1 MEHFA
6 YGSTDTSSDDR
17 FVIDDAELYE
27 ESVSLEIKK
36 NIYNTDK
43 NETSIDR
50 KDSWAMRLIQLVVI
64 TLIAA
69 GTRIIVFF
77 TLEI

>member
-6 YGSTDTSSDDR
+6 YGSTDTSNDDR

-27 ESVSLEIKK
+27 EGVSLEIKK

>member
-6 YGSTDTSSDDR
+6 YGSTDTSNDDR

-27 ESVSLEIKK
+27 EGVSLEIKK
-36 NIYNTDK
+36 YIYNTDK
-43 NETSIDR
+43 NETSFDR